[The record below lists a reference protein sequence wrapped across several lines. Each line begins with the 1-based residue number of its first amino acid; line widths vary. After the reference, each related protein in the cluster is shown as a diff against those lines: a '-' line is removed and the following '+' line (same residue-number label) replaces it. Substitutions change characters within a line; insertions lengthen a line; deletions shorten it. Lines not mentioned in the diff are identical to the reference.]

1 MTDQAPPA
9 GFLTSPHP
17 ILPSAT
23 TSLQAICIRDPA
35 GPNAPNPTR
44 RPTRPDPRAPETHS
58 KQENPRTPDFKLI
71 QTDPDRSDPIR
82 SGTQKL
88 RLFRYFS
95 AERSETSLLAAVISA
110 LKFNEIFTKNN

>member
-1 MTDQAPPA
+1 MPPMDSQLASPPA

-88 RLFRYFS
+88 
-95 AERSETSLLAAVISA
+95 VPGV
-110 LKFNEIFTKNN
+110 KNCKD